1 MARQIDA
8 GLRLSLLVGCA
19 LALPSPAWAASCPE
33 ELQVVAEDVSRL
45 PGGIPYQVPD
55 QLQEMYDEASELAD
69 TDPAACLAIVKRM
82 RALVARYQ
90 SGSGGGAGPVVAGG
104 QAAGGPAPGPQADED
119 DTDDAER
126 LRGRIER
133 ASAEQGEELQAVGD
147 YRDAARQY
155 GMAIRAFAVSRGPM
169 PPEIAEIESAVT
181 TIETVT
187 REMEE
192 IVIINAPDDVMHA
205 RLEDAVRRVEEARRA
220 LERAWQRYHAREVAK
235 SQGYIAPL
243 TSPGFEPAPLVND
256 FIAPLGDAETR
267 AAQARLRQ
275 AERELKQVRNNYDPH
290 VHRTDWKFLDM
301 KTGYKEAYKAEHASF
316 AKELKAFEATLDSYM
331 PDRIAAYTRKRE
343 ALVKAHEKRL
353 DEIFERYAIR

>member
-1 MARQIDA
+1 MTRQID
-8 GLRLSLLVGCA
+8 GRLRLSLLLGCA

-33 ELQVVAEDVSRL
+33 ELQDVAEDVSRL
-45 PGGIPYQVPD
+45 PGNIPYQVPD
-55 QLQEMYDEASELAD
+55 QLREMYDEASELVE
-69 TDPAACLAIVKRM
+69 TDPAACFAIVKRM
-82 RALVARYQ
+82 RALVVRY
-90 SGSGGGAGPVVAGG
+90 GSGVGAEPVVAGG
-104 QAAGGPAPGPQADED
+104 QGGGPAPGARLVDDEEHI
-119 DTDDAER
+119 DDAER

-133 ASAEQGEELQAVGD
+133 ASADQGEELQAVGD

-155 GMAIRAFAVSRGPM
+155 GQAIRAFAVARGPT
-169 PPEIAEIESAVT
+169 PPEVAEVESAVA

-235 SQGYIAPL
+235 AQDYIAPL

-301 KTGYKEAYKAEHASF
+301 KAGYKEAYKAEHDSF

-331 PDRIAAYTRKRE
+331 PDRVAAYTRKRE